1 MKLTSSPNFVLSV
14 TAGGEAYTI
23 REVEPYTQ
31 FWLTDT
37 ERLLFA
43 LFAAPGGLDEPA
55 AIEALVRLE
64 APADPDALRAEARA
78 AIAEMRSAGVL
89 LAPTD
94 DLSRYDRS
102 IARHYRTHRPFPQAV
117 AARIGQHAGIGE
129 GTRVLDLGSGPGS
142 LALELAGQG
151 AAVTIMELSA
161 AFIEIAQAEAKRR
174 GVTLTTIHESCN
186 RLPQH
191 DAQYDTIT
199 VSQAIHWFDE
209 AALVRGVCRTLA
221 DHGHFFVVHGALDLP
236 PDHPLAYILGN
247 RTPLGDKAP
256 GPFAEQ
262 VRPMLA
268 RLGHLF
274 AGLDPRAGQAGAI
287 EPAGIELFR
296 QPRVIDEGFA
306 RAFLS
311 DRHIAGLGVPRD
323 QFWREIAQRCADAD
337 PARLVGEQ
345 HWALLHFARDGGD
358 FAAADWKAAE
368 PETIPYP

>member
-14 TAGGEAYTI
+14 NAAGEAYTI

-37 ERLLFA
+37 ERMLFA
-43 LFAAPGGLDEPA
+43 LFAQADGLDESA
-55 AIEALVRLE
+55 AIESLVRLE
-64 APADPDALRAEARA
+64 APEDPEALRAEARA

-117 AARIGQHAGIGE
+117 AARIGEAAGIGA

-142 LALELAGQG
+142 LALELAAQG

-161 AFIEIAQAEAKRR
+161 AFIEIAEAEAKRR
-174 GVTLTTIHESCN
+174 GVNLTTIHESCN

-191 DAQYDTIT
+191 DARYDAIT

-209 AALVRGVCRTLA
+209 AAVVRGVCRTLEA
-221 DHGHFFVVHGALDLP
+221 GGHFFVVHGALDLS
-236 PDHPLAYILGN
+236 PDHPLAYILGD

-262 VRPMLA
+262 VRPLYT

-274 AGLDPRAGQAGAI
+274 AGLDPLAGRAGGVR
-287 EPAGIELFR
+287 PVGVELFR

-323 QFWREIAQRCADAD
+323 QFWREVAERCAGAD
-337 PARLVGEQ
+337 PARLIGEQ
-345 HWALLHFARDGGD
+345 HWALLHFARDGEGAIAWEPGE
-358 FAAADWKAAE
+358 AASIA
-368 PETIPYP
+368 YP